1 MRALLLFL
9 LTVPVFGQVVVSDA
23 INQNRLFGRWLT
35 TGLQAPSSV
44 NPTLL
49 CSQQINRPL
58 VGSSAVNNTGIKY
71 RNRNALYFTGASMSY
86 TNTDSSFPTGD
97 FTVAVWFATTKTY
110 SSGTYGWIL
119 TYGSLSGGQLVGVG
133 IGTDAT
139 MGTSAFGV
147 TQYGNS
153 VGSGSYVVNDGNWH
167 SGVITRVGTSYN
179 VFVDGVLR
187 NTKTMTTST
196 VLNKASIGSLTD
208 LTSKYTDYLADLRLY
223 GRAWSINEVVAFH
236 RGLQ

>member
-1 MRALLLFL
+1 MLFRSGHGDVVHQHGCDDWIVDEHDPDRFGHHQSARWQFSATPVHGAGERDQWREYSGVVDVETSGEPVLRALLLFL

-86 TNTDSSFPTGD
+86 TNTDSGFPTGD
-97 FTVAVWFATTKTY
+97 FTVE
-110 SSGTYGWIL
+110 I
-119 TYGSLSGGQLVGVG
+119 
-133 IGTDAT
+133 
-139 MGTSAFGV
+139 
-147 TQYGNS
+147 
-153 VGSGSYVVNDGNWH
+153 
-167 SGVITRVGTSYN
+167 
-179 VFVDGVLR
+179 
-187 NTKTMTTST
+187 
-196 VLNKASIGSLTD
+196 
-208 LTSKYTDYLADLRLY
+208 
-223 GRAWSINEVVAFH
+223 GRAHV
-236 RGLQ
+236 